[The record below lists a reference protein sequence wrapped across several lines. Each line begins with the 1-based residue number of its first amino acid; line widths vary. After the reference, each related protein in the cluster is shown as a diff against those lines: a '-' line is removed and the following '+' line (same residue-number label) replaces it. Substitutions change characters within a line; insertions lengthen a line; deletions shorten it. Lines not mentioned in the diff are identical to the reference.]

1 MVWESAG
8 AESHIVPRAAIVLRR
23 RVARERSLTVA
34 AVPSTLPIRA
44 MDLHFLFRDLAYVF
58 IAAIIGG
65 GLAWKLRQPL
75 ILGYVLAGIVISP
88 ITPGPQVHDTT
99 ALETFAE
106 LGVIFL
112 MFSVGLEFSI
122 KDLMKV
128 KWVALI
134 GGPLGIALAI
144 VMGAGVGH
152 VLGWPLAT
160 GLVIGAVIS
169 ITSTMV
175 LMRLLMDRGEV
186 QTEHGRV
193 TIAITLME
201 DLAAVVLIVLIPTF
215 KTLDLNSLSHIAHE
229 LGKAALVLVPAF
241 ILAAKV
247 IPPLMKRVART
258 QEPELFFVVVI
269 AICFGGAAL
278 TQALGLSLALGAFV
292 GGLLISGSDYAH
304 HSLTQ
309 IFPLRDMFVALFFV
323 TIGLLMDPQSV
334 FASAAMMKMVLAM
347 IALILAG
354 KFILWLA
361 IVKLFRY
368 PLWTALLV
376 AVGLTQIG
384 EFSYVLVQV
393 ARGAQVVGDDVY
405 NATLAA
411 SLVTIIINA
420 FLVKL
425 APGWAAKLRMRH
437 KSAGVEIAE
446 QSLRDLSSHVLICGY
461 NEVGEM
467 TAKAFDQFHIPYAVI
482 DLDPDTI
489 ARLRARG
496 VHCIFGD
503 ATHATILAH
512 ARVQD
517 VAAVVVC
524 VIQPNRT
531 EIIIREVRKQNGS
544 APILARAHGERDYQ
558 FFLGAG
564 ATIVVLPEMEA
575 AATLVRDALSL
586 LKQPEQTSESYIA
599 ALRKEPAHGSA

>member
-1 MVWESAG
+1 
-8 AESHIVPRAAIVLRR
+8 
-23 RVARERSLTVA
+23 
-34 AVPSTLPIRA
+34 
-44 MDLHFLFRDLAYVF
+44 MDLHYLFRDLAYVF
-58 IAAIIGG
+58 IAAIVGG

-122 KDLMKV
+122 KDLLKV
-128 KWVALI
+128 KWVALV

-144 VMGAGVGH
+144 AMGAGIGRL
-152 VLGWPLAT
+152 LGWPLAN

-175 LMRLLMDRGEV
+175 LMRLLMDSGEV
-186 QTEHGRV
+186 QTEHGRI
-193 TIAITLME
+193 TIAITLIE

-215 KTLDLNSLSHIAHE
+215 RSPDLQSLQHIAHE
-229 LGKAALVLVPAF
+229 LGKAALVLVPSF
-241 ILAAKV
+241 FLAAKV

-258 QEPELFFVVVI
+258 QEQELFFVVVI

-278 TQALGLSLALGAFV
+278 SQALGLSLALGAFV

-425 APGWAAKLRMRH
+425 APGWAAKLRTRN
-437 KSAGVEIAE
+437 KSAAMDEAAE
-446 QSLRDLSSHVLICGY
+446 TLSNLSSHVLICGY
-461 NEVGEM
+461 TEVGEM
-467 TAKAFDQFHIPYAVI
+467 TAKAFEQFRIPYAVI
-482 DLDPDTI
+482 DLDPDHI

-503 ATHATILAH
+503 ATHAAILSHAH
-512 ARVQD
+512 VKD
-517 VAAVVVC
+517 VAAVVICIV
-524 VIQPNRT
+524 QPGRT
-531 EIIIREVRKQNGS
+531 EAIIREVRKQNAR
-544 APILARAHGERDYQ
+544 APILARANRERDYQ
-558 FFLGAG
+558 FFLDAG

-575 AATLVRDALSL
+575 ATTLVRDALTL
-586 LKQPEQTSESYIA
+586 LKQPEQTSASYVA